1 MEAKVQEEFLNWL
14 HSAPNCEFHSI
25 EGTWSDEATCGFT
38 VDFAIIKEEEEKGIY
53 LLTNLNSEK

>member
-38 VDFAIIKEEEEKGIY
+38 VDFAIIKEEEHTPPLKMPVFAP
-53 LLTNLNSEK
+53 